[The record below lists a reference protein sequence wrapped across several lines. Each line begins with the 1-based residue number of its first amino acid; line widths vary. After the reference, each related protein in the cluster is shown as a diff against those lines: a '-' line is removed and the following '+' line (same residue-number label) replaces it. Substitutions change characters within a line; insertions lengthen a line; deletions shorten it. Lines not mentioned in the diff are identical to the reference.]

1 MHIVWSFRS
10 LTMII
15 SSRDLTNRPPRKL
28 PGYPWN
34 KSYISRGPM
43 NFEQDLLERS
53 LYWRH
58 KYHCH
63 ILWYMRIPPI
73 CSFYRTSNSHIH
85 VYLRWRWNKL
95 LIFKRNLVR
104 GLGVHLA
111 RGPVTWFR
119 LQRCEWYMNISS
131 RFSKV
136 FNRFCHTSTCVLY
149 HHLRWSIPSAHD
161 GKWCT
166 ICSWPPQAQFWRFCQ
181 SRCRGQKGPIPK
193 KGTSRVQDKWNGWG
207 DRVHPWGS
215 W

>member
-10 LTMII
+10 LTTWSSVPGTLLTDSQENCQGTHGINHI
-15 SSRDLTNRPPRKL
+15 SPEVPWTLNKTFWKDPFTGAINITATFCIWEFHRFVAFTEL
-28 PGYPWN
+28 P
-34 KSYISRGPM
+34 
-43 NFEQDLLERS
+43 
-53 LYWRH
+53 
-58 KYHCH
+58 
-63 ILWYMRIPPI
+63 IP
-73 CSFYRTSNSHIH
+73 IH

-131 RFSKV
+131 RFSRV